1 MIISS
6 RVKFVDLLVIV
17 ALVTLVG
24 LFSLL
29 PKISRELFN
38 IRLGKEELLSIP
50 VCLLSRFWYR
60 RPSLSLPG
68 NLLFLVDRVASLSSP
83 VPQNTSKV
91 PTANVMLPSS
101 FFENSPDLYYV
112 YLFSFTRNDL
122 SSITVSLS
130 PLHPLRNLFRLLY
143 SQSCKHQGL
152 IPHLSPSVPHQ
163 CPPSFVSWYACST
176 DISNWRSPNIFE
188 KKRYLVKIQSG

>member
-1 MIISS
+1 M
-6 RVKFVDLLVIV
+6 IV

-50 VCLLSRFWYR
+50 VCLLSSFWYR

-91 PTANVMLPSS
+91 PSANVMLPSS
-101 FFENSPDLYYV
+101 VFENCPEFYYV
-112 YLFSFTRNDL
+112 YLISLTSNDL
-122 SSITVSLS
+122 LYYSL
-130 PLHPLRNLFRLLY
+130 FVVT
-143 SQSCKHQGL
+143 
-152 IPHLSPSVPHQ
+152 PSLKE
-163 CPPSFVSWYACST
+163 S
-176 DISNWRSPNIFE
+176 
-188 KKRYLVKIQSG
+188 L